1 MSDGEVL
8 APTIEERCEKGS
20 LLTRC
25 QSRGRPRAAVQ
36 SRMQRAPSRA
46 AFHPGL
52 EDLEDMPRDAPA
64 LARPVRTQSILRR
77 RFQELLATLASQLL
91 DQI

>member
-1 MSDGEVL
+1 
-8 APTIEERCEKGS
+8 
-20 LLTRC
+20 
-25 QSRGRPRAAVQ
+25 
-36 SRMQRAPSRA
+36 MQRAPSRA